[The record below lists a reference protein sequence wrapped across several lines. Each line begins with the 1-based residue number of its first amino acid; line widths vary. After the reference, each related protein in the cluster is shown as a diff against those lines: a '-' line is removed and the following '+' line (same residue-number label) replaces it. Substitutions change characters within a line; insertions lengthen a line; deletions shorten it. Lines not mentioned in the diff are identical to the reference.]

1 MTHPDTQVDES
12 PVTTEEI
19 DPRRAVDELE
29 AAVVNHPDDPS
40 ADAADAA
47 DDEDEAPAPAFDL
60 DLDPGR
66 QGTAE
71 AAASSPD

>member
-1 MTHPDTQVDES
+1 MTNPDRRVDES

-29 AAVVNHPDDPS
+29 AAVVDHPDDLS
-40 ADAADAA
+40 ADSAE
-47 DDEDEAPAPAFDL
+47 DEDEAPTPAFDI
-60 DLDPGR
+60 DLDPGQ